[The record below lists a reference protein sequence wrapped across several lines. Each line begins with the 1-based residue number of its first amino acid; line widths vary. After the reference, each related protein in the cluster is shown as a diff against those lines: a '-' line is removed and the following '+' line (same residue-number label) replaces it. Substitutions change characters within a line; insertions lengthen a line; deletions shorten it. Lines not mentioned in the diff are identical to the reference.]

1 MVFNNV
7 LEYYFSK
14 NGQKLLVELSRNP
27 KDSLS
32 KPFVFLY
39 DLRKGFGDTL
49 SRGGNDF
56 KNFAMTD
63 DGSQIAYLAERDAK
77 PKELQKF
84 YRLWYFKEGMDSAGI
99 AG

>member
-1 MVFNNV
+1 MEV
-7 LEYYFSK
+7 
-14 NGQKLLVELSRNP
+14 SRNP

-49 SRGGNDF
+49 SRGGNEF

-63 DGSQIAYLAERDAK
+63 DGSQVAYLAERDAK

-84 YRLWYFKEGMDSAGI
+84 YKAMVFQEMEWTALHCWLIKILSG
-99 AG
+99 